1 MGPRHG
7 FTTYKQTHLN
17 ETVNLMNISNIA
29 IFLALSC
36 IGAQAFA
43 EESQAKV
50 SRDQTPVETYSY
62 GSKLDVKKVISVTDV
77 PPECGPVSAQM
88 TYEDSQGQRH
98 VLQYQVMG
106 TGCSNG

>member
-1 MGPRHG
+1 MKR
-7 FTTYKQTHLN
+7 
-17 ETVNLMNISNIA
+17 IA

-43 EESQAKV
+43 EESQAKT
-50 SRDQTPVETYSY
+50 SASKPPIETYTY
-62 GSKLDVKKVISVTDV
+62 GSQLDIKKVISVTDV
-77 PPECGPVSAQM
+77 APECGPVSAQM

-98 VLQYQVMG
+98 VMQYQVLG

>member
-1 MGPRHG
+1 
-7 FTTYKQTHLN
+7 
-17 ETVNLMNISNIA
+17 MNISKIA

-62 GSKLDVKKVISVTDV
+62 GSNLDIKKFISVSDV
-77 PPECGPVSAQM
+77 GPECGPVSAQM

-98 VLQYQVMG
+98 VMQYQVLG
-106 TGCSNG
+106 SGCSSG

>member
-1 MGPRHG
+1 MNPGHG
-7 FTTYKQTHLN
+7 FIRYPSATLN
-17 ETVNLMNISNIA
+17 ETVNLMKRIA

-43 EESQAKV
+43 EESQAKT
-50 SRDQTPVETYSY
+50 SASKPPIETYTY
-62 GSKLDVKKVISVTDV
+62 GSQLDIKKVISVTDV
-77 PPECGPVSAQM
+77 APECGPVSAQM

-98 VLQYQVMG
+98 VMQYQVLG